1 MQVDDFEAYKVS
13 GTVPRQLVLYMSKE
27 DEESFLQY
35 LRSTGDLVI
44 LPSTSSTSD
53 FAPIS
58 DLPEPTEDEAT
69 RRFWLQNRTVSL
81 PLVTEYAAEKNGYI
95 IDGFQSP
102 VVEFLRSWMV
112 SHVML
117 AGGIRA
123 DMNYLDGDKQDLV
136 RKPVEFRD
144 WFDSMQKWIRKNF
157 KHLTLLTY
165 VGSGAERFES
175 EGGIL
180 H

>member
-1 MQVDDFEAYKVS
+1 
-13 GTVPRQLVLYMSKE
+13 MSKE
-27 DEESFLQY
+27 DEETFLQY
-35 LRSTGDLVI
+35 LRSLGGLVI
-44 LPSTSSTSD
+44 LPATSPSSD

-58 DLPEPTEDEAT
+58 VLPEPAEDEDT
-69 RRFWLQNRTVSL
+69 RKFWLLNKAVRL
-81 PLVTEYAAEKNGYI
+81 PVATEYAAEKSCYV

-102 VVEFLRSWMV
+102 VVEFHRSWTV
-112 SHVML
+112 SQMML

-123 DMNYLDGDKQDLV
+123 DMNYLDSDKGDLV
-136 RKPVEFRD
+136 RKPVEFRN
-144 WFDSMQKWIRKNF
+144 WFDSMQSWVRGNF

-165 VGSGAERFES
+165 VGPGAEKFEN

>member
-1 MQVDDFEAYKVS
+1 VNGALPK
-13 GTVPRQLVLYMSKE
+13 QLVLYMSKE
-27 DEESFLQY
+27 DEETFLQY
-35 LRSTGDLVI
+35 LRSLGGLVI
-44 LPSTSSTSD
+44 LPATSPSSD

-58 DLPEPTEDEAT
+58 ALPEPAQDEDT
-69 RRFWLQNRTVSL
+69 RKFWLQNNTVRL
-81 PLVTEYAAEKNGYI
+81 PLVTEYAPEKNCYV

-102 VVEFLRSWMV
+102 VVEFHRSWTV
-112 SHVML
+112 SRMML

-123 DMNYLDGDKQDLV
+123 DMNYLDNDKRDLF
-136 RKPVEFRD
+136 RKPVEFRN
-144 WFDSMQKWIRKNF
+144 WFDSMQSWVRKNF

-165 VGSGAERFES
+165 VGPSAEKFEN

>member
-1 MQVDDFEAYKVS
+1 
-13 GTVPRQLVLYMSKE
+13 MSKE
-27 DEESFLQY
+27 DEDSFLQH
-35 LRSTGDLVI
+35 LRSLGPLVI
-44 LPSTSSTSD
+44 LPSTSPSSS

-58 DLPEPTEDEAT
+58 DLPEATEDEAT
-69 RRFWLQNRTVSL
+69 RRFWLQNSTVNLS
-81 PLVTEYAAEKNGYI
+81 LVTEYAPEKNGYV

-102 VVEFLRSWMV
+102 VVEFQRSWMV

-123 DMNYLDGDKQDLV
+123 DMNYLDSDKGDLV
-136 RKPVEFRD
+136 RKPAEFRK
-144 WFDSMQKWIRKNF
+144 WFDSMQKYVRKKF
-157 KHLTLLTY
+157 FHLTLLTY
-165 VGSGAERFES
+165 VGPGAEKFED

>member
-1 MQVDDFEAYKVS
+1 LPK
-13 GTVPRQLVLYMSKE
+13 QLVLYMSKE
-27 DEESFLQY
+27 DEETFLQY
-35 LRSTGDLVI
+35 LRSLGGLVI
-44 LPSTSSTSD
+44 LPATSPSSD

-58 DLPEPTEDEAT
+58 VLPEPAEDEDT
-69 RRFWLQNRTVSL
+69 RKFWLLNKAVRL
-81 PLVTEYAAEKNGYI
+81 PVATEYAAEKSCYV

-102 VVEFLRSWMV
+102 VVEFHRSWTV
-112 SHVML
+112 SQMML

-123 DMNYLDGDKQDLV
+123 DMNYLDSDKGDLV
-136 RKPVEFRD
+136 RKPVEFRN
-144 WFDSMQKWIRKNF
+144 WFDSMQSWVRGNF

-165 VGSGAERFES
+165 VGPGAEKFEN

>member
-1 MQVDDFEAYKVS
+1 M
-13 GTVPRQLVLYMSKE
+13 TKE
-27 DEESFLQY
+27 DEDSFLQH
-35 LRSTGDLVI
+35 LRSTGGLVI
-44 LPSTSSTSD
+44 LPWSSPSSD

-58 DLPEPTEDEAT
+58 VLPEPTEDEAT
-69 RRFWLQNRTVSL
+69 RKFWLHSTPVSL
-81 PLVTEYAAEKNGYI
+81 PVMAEYASEKNGYV

-102 VVEFLRSWMV
+102 VVEFHRSWTV
-112 SHVML
+112 SRMML

-123 DMNYLDGDKQDLV
+123 DMNYLDEDRQDLV
-136 RKPVEFRD
+136 QKPADFRN
-144 WFDSMQKWIRKNF
+144 WFDSMQNWIRKNF

-165 VGSGAERFES
+165 VGPGAEKFEK